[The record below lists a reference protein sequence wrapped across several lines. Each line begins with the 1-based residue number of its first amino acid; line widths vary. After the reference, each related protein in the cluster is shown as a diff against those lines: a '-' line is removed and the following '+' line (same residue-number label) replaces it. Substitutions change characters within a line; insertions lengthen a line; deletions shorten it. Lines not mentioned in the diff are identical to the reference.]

1 MFQILYL
8 VYLLH
13 CLVVWQQ
20 VDDHPTFMT
29 RKVFQNNDGWYS
41 FLDWEDLGQEDNF
54 RVKVFDEDDKDIWN

>member
-1 MFQILYL
+1 MENL
-8 VYLLH
+8 
-13 CLVVWQQ
+13 
-20 VDDHPTFMT
+20 PTFMT